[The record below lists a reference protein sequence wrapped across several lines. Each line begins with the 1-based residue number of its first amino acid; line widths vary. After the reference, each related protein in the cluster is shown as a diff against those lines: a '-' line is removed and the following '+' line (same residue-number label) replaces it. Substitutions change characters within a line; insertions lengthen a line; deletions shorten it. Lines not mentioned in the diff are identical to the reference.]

1 MLTINALRE
10 YGANV
15 QEGLER
21 CLNDEGFY
29 LEMVRMALDEEGFKR
44 LSDAIEAG
52 DKKSAFEAAH
62 ALKGVLANVALTPL
76 YEQVSEVTEL
86 LRAKKI
92 MNAHKSRI
100 LVYFLC
106 IVMAL
111 SIMMPLTAFAQESE
125 RKVVRVGWYESP
137 FNYTD
142 QNGRRSGYAY
152 EYQQRIAAYTGWE
165 YE

>member
-86 LRAKKI
+86 LRARKD
-92 MNAHKSRI
+92 ADYPAFLEQI
-100 LVYFLC
+100 L
-106 IVMAL
+106 
-111 SIMMPLTAFAQESE
+111 
-125 RKVVRVGWYESP
+125 RKR
-137 FNYTD
+137 D
-142 QNGRRSGYAY
+142 DLIAIQN
-152 EYQQRIAAYTGWE
+152 E
-165 YE
+165 